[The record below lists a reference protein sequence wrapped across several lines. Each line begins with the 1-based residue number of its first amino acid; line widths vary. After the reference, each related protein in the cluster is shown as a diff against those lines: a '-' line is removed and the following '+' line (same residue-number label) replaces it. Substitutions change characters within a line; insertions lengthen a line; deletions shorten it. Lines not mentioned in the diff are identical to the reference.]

1 MTNRFN
7 FRPSREPERTEQ
19 PPTPTKADALGIKP
33 PALTPEQREGNHV
46 EAVIASQKR
55 AEKMSAYE
63 VYRAEREAYEKTRDE
78 ALWRKIE
85 ARRRA
90 AL

>member
-1 MTNRFN
+1 MKTA
-7 FRPSREPERTEQ
+7 EQ
-19 PPTPTKADALGIKP
+19 PPTPNKADAFGIKP
-33 PALTPEQREGNHV
+33 PALTPAQREGNHV
-46 EAVIASQKR
+46 EAVLAGQRLSER
-55 AEKMSAYE
+55 LSAYE

-78 ALWRKIE
+78 ALWKKIE